1 MWREGVVYQ
10 IYPRSFAD
18 SDGDGIGDLEGIR
31 RRLDHVQWLGVDALW
46 LSPVYP
52 SPLADWGY
60 DVSEYTDVDSDFG
73 TLGDFDRLLAEAHE
87 RDLRLLMDLV
97 PCHTSI
103 EHPWFREHP
112 DWYIW
117 ADSGDRPPNNWT
129 SAFGGPAWERDGG
142 RDRWYLHSFYPEQP
156 DLDWHNPE
164 VVEAVQG
171 VVRFWMDRGVDG
183 FRLDAIDRLVKDPR
197 LRDDPPSDE
206 PFGLPL
212 LEHELGRDLVHS
224 RNAPGTDH
232 ALAALREAAGDDA
245 LLVGEVYLPTTRA
258 APYLEHL
265 DRLFVFELL
274 HAPWDAD
281 ALAHAIRPGAALRGR
296 PGAGP
301 AWVLSNH
308 DFGRLAHR
316 FGRENE
322 RAAAML
328 LLTLPGMT
336 FIYQGDEIGMGNGP
350 GTNPPRDRVWR
361 DSFRHPMQWEA
372 SPGGGFTTGD
382 PWLPLDDPAERNVAD
397 QRDDPGSVLSLYR
410 ELISLR
416 RSLPSEFEP
425 VDDVPGVM
433 SFRRGDRLIAI
444 NVSTEPRP
452 IPAGEVLLATTPGAV
467 GHGGSL
473 APSAGA
479 VVALEMEMG

>member
-1 MWREGVVYQ
+1 MSWREGVVYQ

-18 SDGDGIGDLEGIR
+18 SDGDGVGDLEGIR
-31 RRLDHVQWLGVDALW
+31 GRLDHLQWLGVDALW

-60 DVSEYTDVDSDFG
+60 DVSDYTDIDARLG
-73 TLGDFDRLLAEAHE
+73 TLAGFDRLIAAAHE

-103 EHPWFREHP
+103 EHRWFREHP

-129 SAFGGPAWERDGG
+129 SAFGGSAWERDAASG
-142 RDRWYLHSFYPEQP
+142 RWYLHSFYPEQP
-156 DLDWHNPE
+156 DLDWHNPA
-164 VVEAVQG
+164 VVKAMQD
-171 VVRFWMDRGVDG
+171 VVRFWIGRGVDG
-183 FRLDAIDRLVKDPR
+183 FRLDAIDRLVKDPQ
-197 LRDDPPSDE
+197 LRDDPPSSE

-212 LEHELGRDLVHS
+212 LEHELGRDLCNS
-224 RNAPGTDH
+224 RNGPGTDR
-232 ALAALREAAGDDA
+232 ALEALREAAGEDA
-245 LLVGEVYLPTTRA
+245 LLVGEVYLPTARA
-258 APYLEHL
+258 APYLEYL

-274 HAPWDAD
+274 HSSWDAD
-281 ALAHAIRPGAALRGR
+281 ALTRAIRPAAVLRGR

-328 LLTLPGMT
+328 LLMLPGSA

-350 GTNPPRDRVWR
+350 GSDPPRDRVGR
-361 DSFRHPMQWEA
+361 DSFRHPMQWDGSA
-372 SPGGGFTTGD
+372 GAGFTSGS
-382 PWLPLDDPAERNVAD
+382 PWLPLHDPQQRNVAD
-397 QRDDPGSVLSLYR
+397 QRDDPASLLSLYR
-410 ELISLR
+410 ELIALR
-416 RSLPSEFEP
+416 RSTEGELLPG
-425 VDDVPGVM
+425 DDVPGVV
-433 SFRRGDRLIAI
+433 SFRRGDRLVAV
-444 NVSTEPRP
+444 NLTGERRS
-452 IPAGEVLLATTPGAV
+452 IPHGEVVLGTTSDAV
-467 GHGGSL
+467 TSSSSL
-473 APSAGA
+473 APHAGA
-479 VVALEMEMG
+479 VLALS

>member
-1 MWREGVVYQ
+1 MSWRDGVVYQ

-18 SDGDGIGDLEGIR
+18 SDGDGTGDLEGIR
-31 RRLDHVQWLGVDALW
+31 RHLDHLQWLGVSALW

-60 DVSEYTDVDSDFG
+60 DVSEYTAIDPRLG
-73 TLGDFDRLLAEAHE
+73 TLEEFDRLLADAHD
-87 RDLRLLMDLV
+87 RGLRLLMDLV

-117 ADSGDRPPNNWT
+117 APGDGPPNNWT
-129 SAFGGPAWERDGG
+129 SAFGGPAWERDPASG
-142 RDRWYLHSFYPEQP
+142 RWYLHSFYPEQP

-164 VVEAVQG
+164 VVEAMQG
-171 VVRFWMDRGVDG
+171 VIRFWMERGVDG
-183 FRLDAIDRLVKDPR
+183 FRLDAIDRLVKDPQ
-197 LRDDPPSDE
+197 LRDDPPAE
-206 PFGLPL
+206 QEFGLPL

-224 RNAPGTDH
+224 RNAPGTTR

-245 LLVGEVYLPTTRA
+245 FLVGEVYLPTARA

-274 HAPWDAD
+274 HSSWDAESVRRAIGP
-281 ALAHAIRPGAALRGR
+281 ALALRGR

-308 DFGRLAHR
+308 DFGFLAHR

-328 LLTLPGMT
+328 LLTLPGT
-336 FIYQGDEIGMGNGP
+336 AFVYQGDEIGMGNGP
-350 GTNPPRDRVWR
+350 GVDPPRDRIGR
-361 DSFRHPMQWEA
+361 DSFRHPMQWDA
-372 SPGGGFTTGD
+372 SRGAGFTTGE
-382 PWLPLDDPAERNVAD
+382 PWLPLVDQAERNVAG
-397 QRDDPGSVLSLYR
+397 QRGDPGSLLSLYR
-410 ELISLR
+410 ELIALR
-416 RSLPSEFEP
+416 DTLPDDFESA
-425 VDDVPGVM
+425 VDVPGVV
-433 SFRRGDRLIAI
+433 SYRRGDRLVVI
-444 NVSTEPRP
+444 NLSGERRAV
-452 IPAGEVLLATTPGAV
+452 AGGEVVLATERDARGPD
-467 GHGGSL
+467 GSL
-473 APSAGA
+473 AAHAGA
-479 VVALEMEMG
+479 VIALA